1 MQRITSLLVKICD
14 FISEESR
21 VPCVKAGLI
30 TTILSLLESEDS
42 NVVLQA
48 LRAIGNI
55 SYENG
60 KCTFCG
66 SIHTQVNPEFFCLQ
80 WVIRAKRQ
88 SNFLSWKLISEKI
101 TCSTKHLWSS
111 TSPSTVLPQKSITL
125 SLTSVFCFPW
135 GYEIII
141 FLQNHQMVKGL
152 WARNMSVSAVA
163 IKWYFLL

>member
-1 MQRITSLLVKICD
+1 MFPHPPKDFENSHFCIINHTDYFTALINAKCQRITSLLVKICD

-42 NVVLQA
+42 NVFLQA

-66 SIHTQVNPEFFCLQ
+66 SIHTQVNPEFFLSP
-80 WVIRAKRQ
+80 V
-88 SNFLSWKLISEKI
+88 SN
-101 TCSTKHLWSS
+101 
-111 TSPSTVLPQKSITL
+111 
-125 SLTSVFCFPW
+125 
-135 GYEIII
+135 
-141 FLQNHQMVKGL
+141 
-152 WARNMSVSAVA
+152 
-163 IKWYFLL
+163 

>member
-1 MQRITSLLVKICD
+1 MFPHPPKDFENSHFCIINHKYYFTALINAKCQQITSPLVKICD

-66 SIHTQVNPEFFCLQ
+66 SIHTQVNPEFFLSP
-80 WVIRAKRQ
+80 V
-88 SNFLSWKLISEKI
+88 SN
-101 TCSTKHLWSS
+101 
-111 TSPSTVLPQKSITL
+111 
-125 SLTSVFCFPW
+125 
-135 GYEIII
+135 
-141 FLQNHQMVKGL
+141 
-152 WARNMSVSAVA
+152 
-163 IKWYFLL
+163 

>member
-1 MQRITSLLVKICD
+1 MDNKCESLHCSSAAELTEKQQVLPNKQHTVGLIFTPQLPSGYPFFSPLVLSDRPKFLCSLSPSKDFENSHLCIINHKYYFTALINAKCQQITSPLVKICD

-66 SIHTQVNPEFFCLQ
+66 
-80 WVIRAKRQ
+80 
-88 SNFLSWKLISEKI
+88 
-101 TCSTKHLWSS
+101 
-111 TSPSTVLPQKSITL
+111 
-125 SLTSVFCFPW
+125 
-135 GYEIII
+135 
-141 FLQNHQMVKGL
+141 
-152 WARNMSVSAVA
+152 
-163 IKWYFLL
+163 